1 MGGTLFLV
9 LAILCNSAA
18 NALFKVGASVE
29 GVTLR
34 KGLFIGT
41 GLAIGLVNT
50 LSFIKSLET
59 LDLSVAYPIFCAA
72 SIVLIALVSF
82 LTLHEA
88 LSLASRYSGKHRPLM

>member
-72 SIVLIALVSF
+72 SIVDCID
-82 LTLHEA
+82 
-88 LSLASRYSGKHRPLM
+88 ASRVERVLWRTCTAR